1 MTSSDAVSRSLG
13 VHHVTF
19 GDGILSVHIQV
30 DFSGPGC
37 LREHGDLRTWQFML
51 GQFDPVW
58 EHLVSNEKRHVLK
71 TLIEQVTFNGTTSEV
86 EVDVSPSGVRL
97 LSDEERSETA

>member
-1 MTSSDAVSRSLG
+1 
-13 VHHVTF
+13 
-19 GDGILSVHIQV
+19 
-30 DFSGPGC
+30 
-37 LREHGDLRTWQFML
+37 ML